1 MKIVVKFFIQLI
13 LELLLLVVSFF
24 SVFVL
29 KTPDIKMYFLI
40 LFAFLVLLF
49 TIVKWKR
56 PVKDRNFHTVILIVT
71 SLCLLIMTFIYMTG
85 LIKGFQ
91 ISYSAIYKK
100 YISTETWIMTFF
112 IVIATEVIRY
122 VLSLVRT
129 NREKKYW
136 ILYLAMLINFVL
148 IDLIISTRVTSY
160 YNFGQFYEFFFI
172 VAVQS
177 LAKNIFLMYLSGRF
191 GIIPCLSYRVIMDLY
206 IYFLPVV
213 PKINI
218 FIQAVLLVIFPYILY
233 LVIKK
238 YTAKRK
244 IEPIRKN
251 KVFNRIVTVILSM
264 SLLTLIMLVSR
275 EFKYSMIA
283 VGSKSMT
290 GSINKGDAVIY
301 EKYISKEMKLKNGDI
316 IVFSKNDMIVVHRI
330 VEVFELDEG
339 EFVYRTKGDANTSDD
354 NWLVSEKE
362 IFGRVNIRVL
372 WIAWPSVLLN
382 ELF

>member
-1 MKIVVKFFIQLI
+1 MKFFIQLI

-29 KTPDIKMYFLI
+29 KTPNIKIYFLI

-49 TIVKWKR
+49 TIIKWRR
-56 PVKDRNFHTVILIVT
+56 PVKDKTFHTIFLIVV
-71 SLCLLIMTFIYMTG
+71 SLCLMIIAFIYMSG
-85 LIKGFQ
+85 LMKGFE

-100 YISTETWIMTFF
+100 YISSTTWIMTFL
-112 IVIATEVIRY
+112 IVIVTEIIRY

-129 NREKKYW
+129 NKEKKYW
-136 ILYLAMLINFVL
+136 ILYLVMLINFIL
-148 IDLIISTRVTSY
+148 IDLIISKRVTNY

-172 VAVQS
+172 VVIQS
-177 LAKNIFLMYLSGRF
+177 LAKNIFLTYLSGKF
-191 GIIPCLSYRVIMDLY
+191 GIVPCLSYRFIMDLY
-206 IYFLPVV
+206 IYFLPIV
-213 PKINI
+213 PKMNI
-218 FIQAVLLVIFPYILY
+218 FMQAVLLVIFPYVLY
-233 LVIKK
+233 LIIKR
-238 YTAKRK
+238 YTTKKK
-244 IEPIRKN
+244 IQPMHK
-251 KVFNRIVTVILSM
+251 NRILNHVVTVISSM
-264 SLLTLIMLVSR
+264 LLFTLVILVSR

-301 EKYISKEMKLKNGDI
+301 EKYISKDMKLENGDI
-316 IVFSKNDMIVVHRI
+316 IVFKKNNMMIVHRI
-330 VEVFELDEG
+330 VEKFELDEG
-339 EFVYRTKGDANTSDD
+339 KFVYRTKGDANTNDD

-362 IFGRVNIRVL
+362 IFGRVNVRVL